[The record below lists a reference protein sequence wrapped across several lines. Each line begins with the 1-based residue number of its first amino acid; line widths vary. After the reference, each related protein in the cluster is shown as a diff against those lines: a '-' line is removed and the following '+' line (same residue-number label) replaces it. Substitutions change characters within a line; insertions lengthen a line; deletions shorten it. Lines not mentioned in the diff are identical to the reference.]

1 MICKH
6 FSAKPHLG
14 ALNAGGKNFN
24 DFDFITKSFQ
34 EEAVLKKILLCE
46 SNEEKDLYFTR

>member
-14 ALNAGGKNFN
+14 AVCVVDKFVPS
-24 DFDFITKSFQ
+24 TV
-34 EEAVLKKILLCE
+34 EELKA
-46 SNEEKDLYFTR
+46 S